1 MKPPIKIAFFPGPQ
15 ELVVGTVP
23 RVVGTLTSLARPF
36 PAPRR
41 KAPCDVVEVR
51 LDKTGLVPDWLARC
65 QEIEKRGWPVLL
77 TIRLRNEGGEWA
89 GGDAK
94 RYPLFEKA
102 LFELAGV
109 DVEWRSKIV
118 YPVAILAKRKR
129 KVCVIS
135 YHDFEKT
142 PPAGKL
148 EAIVAEA
155 VELASI
161 VKIAT
166 RLHSAGDEDVLRCL
180 LARKWKRPLCVIGMG
195 PAWTHTRVSFPR
207 LGSCLAYGYLD
218 KATAPGQLSAAE
230 LTRQL
235 VGEKT
240 AAVNATQ

>member
-1 MKPPIKIAFFPGPQ
+1 MKPPIKIAFFPGPH

-23 RVVGTLTSLARPF
+23 RVVGTLTSLAGPF
-36 PAPRR
+36 PAPRQ
-41 KAPCDVVEVR
+41 KVPCDVVEVR
-51 LDKTGLVPDWLARC
+51 LDKTGLLPDWFERC
-65 QEIEKRGWPVLL
+65 QAIEERGWPVLL
-77 TIRLRNEGGEWA
+77 TPRLRSEGGDWA

-94 RYPLFEKA
+94 RYPIFEKA

-142 PPAGKL
+142 PPAEKL

-166 RLHSAGDEDVLRCL
+166 RLKSAGDEDVLRCL

-195 PAWTHTRVSFPR
+195 PAWTRTRVSFPK

-218 KATAPGQLSAAE
+218 KPTAPGQMSAAE

-235 VGEKT
+235 GGEKA
-240 AAVNATQ
+240 AAVNTTQ

>member
-1 MKPPIKIAFFPGPQ
+1 MKPPIKIAFFPGPH

-23 RVVGTLTSLARPF
+23 RVVGTLTSLAQPF

-41 KAPCDVVEVR
+41 KVPCDVVEVR
-51 LDKTGLVPDWLARC
+51 LDKTGPVPDWLARC

-89 GGDAK
+89 GGDA
-94 RYPLFEKA
+94 RRFPLFEKA

-142 PPAGKL
+142 PPAEKL
-148 EAIVAEA
+148 EAIVSEA
-155 VELASI
+155 QELASV

-166 RLHSAGDEDVLRCL
+166 RLNGAGDEDVLRTL

-195 PAWTHTRVSFPR
+195 AKWTHTRVLFPK

-218 KATAPGQLSAAE
+218 SAMAPGQMSAAE

-235 VGEKT
+235 GVEKT
-240 AAVNATQ
+240 AVVSIAP